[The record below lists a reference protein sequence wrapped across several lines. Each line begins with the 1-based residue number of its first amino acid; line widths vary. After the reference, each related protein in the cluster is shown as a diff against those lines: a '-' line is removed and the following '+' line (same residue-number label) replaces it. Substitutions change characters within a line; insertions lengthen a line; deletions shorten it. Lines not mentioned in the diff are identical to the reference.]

1 MFEGLE
7 TYLSQSANKTTIRKQ
22 DKSGIAVIGMSVRMP
37 GADSV
42 EEFWEE
48 LKNGKDCM
56 GILPKHRQKDALD
69 FCRSRKYG
77 PKTTKFEEGGF
88 LNQIDQFDY
97 EFFALSPNE
106 ARYMSPAQRLFLE
119 TTWEAIEDAGYA
131 GKRID
136 GSNTGVFIG
145 YSGPDDYREL
155 IEAKDADALALYT
168 TGSLPPVIASRIAYL
183 LNLRGANMVINT
195 LCSSSIVALHT
206 ACQYIRSGECEM
218 AVAGGVQCYI
228 QPTRSFELEVVSED
242 RTTRAFDD
250 FANGFGGGEAIVS
263 LLLKPL
269 SKALEDKDHIHA
281 VILGSAV
288 NQDGASNG
296 MTAPNPSAQAEVI
309 ERAWRN
315 ANINPECIEYVEAHG
330 TGTRLGD
337 PAEIQGLNMAFQK
350 YTSRRQFCAVGSVK
364 TNIGHTDA
372 CSGLAGLVKAILSLK
387 HQCILPSLHF
397 QKPNSIIPFTESA
410 VYVNDRLRKW
420 DCRDKRT
427 CGVSSFGFS
436 GTNCHVVLQE
446 APAQKKEESEQAK
459 IFCLSAKS
467 ESALLRLVKKYAAYD
482 YQDCTLE
489 EVCYTL
495 ATGREHFA
503 CRIAL
508 IAENIADLKQKLMRI
523 QQCGIEKK
531 LLGGENCD
539 AKLYNIG
546 KEYLQGKD
554 IDWNTAYKEYDIQKV
569 SLPPYSFEPLRCW
582 IEGNGDSQE
591 GAERYYEY
599 KWIEQEKNEQKKI
612 TLKEG
617 STILVIQEDRGIGEE
632 ICNLYKN
639 DGYHVVQVFL
649 GKAYVKDAAD
659 RYIVGPSQQDYMAL
673 MDEIFYQNI
682 TQIIHIGA
690 VEGKAHKENGLSTD
704 ELCQKGIYSMF
715 YLLKA
720 IKEYKLENLQM
731 VVVTSGVNAI
741 EGECVS
747 DNSLPAAMY
756 GLAKVVNVEEYKIKV
771 RAIDIEPDIEAA
783 FLYQEFTTESD
794 FFLTAYRNG
803 KRYVEELALLDQV
816 KPESYVEIKE
826 QGVYV
831 IAGGTGAIGLEFAQY
846 LSQSALCNIILLCR
860 TMPQDEKLI
869 KHIQNISKYA
879 QGLEVLNVD
888 ITKEEDVRK
897 GIGYITEK
905 YDKIHGIIN
914 CAAVGVGCVGTPI
927 RELDFSIFRKVLMP
941 KVHGTRLLY
950 QYTAD
955 KNLDFFVCLSSAI
968 TLTGGEGSAGYAAGN
983 YFMESFAAACGNK
996 GGKTVSISYPTWLR
1010 SVSVSERHFDEST
1023 QVFEPVA
1030 TEEIL
1035 EAFHTAICYPGHK
1048 IFPGRLNK
1056 KGEIFGLGQLLPFRL
1071 SDAIWKNIQPLEEEA
1086 EQKQVIEKKYEVK
1099 IDAGEE
1105 FLSSLET
1112 EIVEVFAEVL
1122 GYRNIRVSDNF
1133 FQMGGDSIVAMKII
1147 NLLKKRLQVEISLAE
1162 LVNSENLLCFVR
1174 QVSREKTAKRQEI
1187 ITQGEKKEYY
1197 ETSLEQ
1203 RRFYLLSQKE
1213 NIDCTYNMPEV
1224 LLLSGTVNPEYLE
1237 GIFKK
1242 MIQRHE
1248 SLRTSFEM
1256 RKGSCVQIVHDTI
1269 TFSME
1274 IENSEQDKLEEEIE
1288 RFIRPFDLTKA
1299 PLFRAKLIVFEQE
1312 QSALLIDLHHII
1324 SDGTSKSI
1332 FMRDFMDLYNGKEL
1346 SPLEVQYKDYVQ
1358 WCKKNV
1364 NDEKYQEQRKYW
1376 HYICSGEIPVL
1387 DLPTDY
1393 KRPEISSFSGSVI
1406 YYTIDSE
1413 CTDMLKEFA
1422 KEKNVTLNMVLLC
1435 GYFILLNKLTGQ
1447 NDIIVG
1453 TVAAGRRIKEVENV
1467 IGDFLNFMAI
1477 RCIVEEDYQVQE
1489 FLEEIK
1495 SHVLS
1500 AYENQEYPIEQVID
1514 ELNIQC
1520 EKNRSSLYDT
1530 MFITQNI
1537 KMPDYE
1543 LNGLKVSPYHLNNK
1557 YAKLDLSIDAEETCQ
1572 GIQLRVEYKED
1583 LFRKKTIE
1591 DTYMKKYCEILK
1603 QMTKYPGRLIS
1614 ELMIEVSTDET
1625 SVLDELEF
1633 DF

>member
-1 MFEGLE
+1 M
-7 TYLSQSANKTTIRKQ
+7 
-22 DKSGIAVIGMSVRMP
+22 
-37 GADSV
+37 
-42 EEFWEE
+42 
-48 LKNGKDCM
+48 
-56 GILPKHRQKDALD
+56 
-69 FCRSRKYG
+69 
-77 PKTTKFEEGGF
+77 
-88 LNQIDQFDY
+88 
-97 EFFALSPNE
+97 
-106 ARYMSPAQRLFLE
+106 
-119 TTWEAIEDAGYA
+119 
-131 GKRID
+131 
-136 GSNTGVFIG
+136 
-145 YSGPDDYREL
+145 
-155 IEAKDADALALYT
+155 
-168 TGSLPPVIASRIAYL
+168 
-183 LNLRGANMVINT
+183 
-195 LCSSSIVALHT
+195 
-206 ACQYIRSGECEM
+206 
-218 AVAGGVQCYI
+218 
-228 QPTRSFELEVVSED
+228 
-242 RTTRAFDD
+242 
-250 FANGFGGGEAIVS
+250 
-263 LLLKPL
+263 
-269 SKALEDKDHIHA
+269 
-281 VILGSAV
+281 
-288 NQDGASNG
+288 
-296 MTAPNPSAQAEVI
+296 
-309 ERAWRN
+309 
-315 ANINPECIEYVEAHG
+315 
-330 TGTRLGD
+330 
-337 PAEIQGLNMAFQK
+337 
-350 YTSRRQFCAVGSVK
+350 
-364 TNIGHTDA
+364 
-372 CSGLAGLVKAILSLK
+372 
-387 HQCILPSLHF
+387 
-397 QKPNSIIPFTESA
+397 
-410 VYVNDRLRKW
+410 
-420 DCRDKRT
+420 
-427 CGVSSFGFS
+427 
-436 GTNCHVVLQE
+436 
-446 APAQKKEESEQAK
+446 
-459 IFCLSAKS
+459 
-467 ESALLRLVKKYAAYD
+467 
-482 YQDCTLE
+482 
-489 EVCYTL
+489 
-495 ATGREHFA
+495 
-503 CRIAL
+503 
-508 IAENIADLKQKLMRI
+508 
-523 QQCGIEKK
+523 
-531 LLGGENCD
+531 
-539 AKLYNIG
+539 
-546 KEYLQGKD
+546 
-554 IDWNTAYKEYDIQKV
+554 
-569 SLPPYSFEPLRCW
+569 
-582 IEGNGDSQE
+582 
-591 GAERYYEY
+591 
-599 KWIEQEKNEQKKI
+599 
-612 TLKEG
+612 
-617 STILVIQEDRGIGEE
+617 
-632 ICNLYKN
+632 
-639 DGYHVVQVFL
+639 
-649 GKAYVKDAAD
+649 
-659 RYIVGPSQQDYMAL
+659 
-673 MDEIFYQNI
+673 
-682 TQIIHIGA
+682 
-690 VEGKAHKENGLSTD
+690 
-704 ELCQKGIYSMF
+704 
-715 YLLKA
+715 
-720 IKEYKLENLQM
+720 
-731 VVVTSGVNAI
+731 
-741 EGECVS
+741 
-747 DNSLPAAMY
+747 
-756 GLAKVVNVEEYKIKV
+756 
-771 RAIDIEPDIEAA
+771 
-783 FLYQEFTTESD
+783 
-794 FFLTAYRNG
+794 
-803 KRYVEELALLDQV
+803 
-816 KPESYVEIKE
+816 
-826 QGVYV
+826 
-831 IAGGTGAIGLEFAQY
+831 
-846 LSQSALCNIILLCR
+846 
-860 TMPQDEKLI
+860 
-869 KHIQNISKYA
+869 
-879 QGLEVLNVD
+879 
-888 ITKEEDVRK
+888 
-897 GIGYITEK
+897 
-905 YDKIHGIIN
+905 
-914 CAAVGVGCVGTPI
+914 
-927 RELDFSIFRKVLMP
+927 
-941 KVHGTRLLY
+941 
-950 QYTAD
+950 
-955 KNLDFFVCLSSAI
+955 
-968 TLTGGEGSAGYAAGN
+968 
-983 YFMESFAAACGNK
+983 
-996 GGKTVSISYPTWLR
+996 
-1010 SVSVSERHFDEST
+1010 
-1023 QVFEPVA
+1023 
-1030 TEEIL
+1030 
-1035 EAFHTAICYPGHK
+1035 
-1048 IFPGRLNK
+1048 
-1056 KGEIFGLGQLLPFRL
+1056 PFRL
-1071 SDAIWKNIQPLEEEA
+1071 SDTVWKSIQPLEEEA

-1213 NIDCTYNMPEV
+1213 NIGCTYNMPEV

-1614 ELMIEVSTDET
+1614 ELMVEVSTDET